1 MKTSARSPARLAFWT
16 LVALSALISLVLL
29 IATLVLPGWVA
40 GRGVAL
46 ASETLGRP
54 VRVER
59 AQFQPWRLALVVEG
73 LRVDGLAADRPP
85 LFTLAKLDAALSLR
99 SLLRGHLVVESLALT
114 RPELRLARVAPGHY
128 DIDDL
133 IQRFSPQPGAAE
145 SEGEGAEFAVY
156 NIELTEGRLLFDDR
170 PVQRKHEL
178 AALRLALPYVST
190 LATDVKVQVQPHLSG
205 KLDGVAFDS
214 RAEALPFAD
223 DASARLS
230 FKTAGLDL
238 APLAA
243 YLPASAP
250 VRLGAGLLDVDLA
263 LDFAERPGHPPAV
276 KLSGQLQLSDL
287 ALTLPDGQALLG
299 WKRLSLPLADLQP
312 LRRQVALGQVVLEA
326 PTGWLRPLPAA
337 RRDAPASTAP
347 ATPPWQ
353 ASLAGLEVRDGRFT
367 ARDLVLQAI
376 QLKLGG
382 AAWPLKAPV
391 KADASLRLD
400 DATLSAQATLSPE
413 TLEAQAAL
421 GGLAVQRLAAW
432 LPLPEGATLAAGV
445 STQAR
450 LTLPRPLDKGAM
462 DRARITLSDLQVS
475 DARLAVGGQALA
487 GVAMARL
494 DEAEIEPAARR
505 VRLGQLQLDS
515 PRVLLARRADGRLNI
530 APLLPTAD
538 APAAAG
544 PAWQLRLAGL
554 AVERGALRW
563 RDAAVPDGVAP
574 VALAVEP
581 LRLQLGALAWPSTA
595 PVQTQLEARIAA
607 LGESGQPLA
616 STGGS
621 LQWSGRVALAPLQAS
636 GRLQG
641 RGVPLHLL
649 NAYLDTAWGLQLQ
662 RADLGLGADVQA
674 RQQAGGGWQ
683 LSASGDV
690 RVGPLAL
697 LQTRV
702 LDGRRVVGEDLLSWQ
717 ALQLDGL
724 KLALAPDAPPRLT
737 VRDAVL
743 DDAYARLIV
752 SEQGRFNLRDLRP
765 TPAGAIT
772 PPTPAEA
779 AASAASSASGASAIA
794 QAASAAASAAV
805 AAVAPPA
812 EIAVERIRVNRG
824 TVDFTDRFV
833 RPNYS
838 ARLTELQGSLGAFST
853 TAPQMAPLT
862 LRGKVAGTGL
872 LEIDGQLRPG
882 SPLALDIAAN
892 ATDIELVPLSPY
904 AAKYVGYA
912 IERGKLSTKLRYTV
926 EPGGQ
931 LVASNQ
937 IILNQLTF
945 GARVESPDATTLP
958 VRFAVALLKDGNG
971 VIDVNLPVS
980 GSIND
985 PQFSVGGLVWKL
997 ILNLIGKAIT
1007 APFALFSG
1015 SDATQEAEIT
1025 FTPGSGEL
1033 AAVDKLDRIAKL
1045 LADKP
1050 GVLLTLTGWADP
1062 VAERQVLREQRL
1074 AQALAAVGAASPEAA
1089 LKRLYDGSK
1098 LPNKPRNA
1106 LGLAKDLPPEQMRG
1120 LLLASYAVEDE
1131 VLVQLAIARAVAVRD
1146 ALLARGAPNA
1156 RLFVAA
1162 PKLCDDACASGW
1174 RPHVELSLSAQ

>member
-1 MKTSARSPARLAFWT
+1 MNTSARSPARLAFWT
-16 LVALSALISLVLL
+16 LVALSALVSLVLL
-29 IATLVLPGWVA
+29 IATLVLPGWAA
-40 GRGVAL
+40 GRGVAM
-46 ASETLGRP
+46 ASEALGRP
-54 VRVER
+54 VRIER
-59 AQFQPWRLALVVEG
+59 AQFQPWRLALVVDG

-133 IQRFSPQPGAAE
+133 IQRFAPKADAAG
-145 SEGEGAEFAVY
+145 GEDAEFAVY
-156 NIELTEGRLLFDDR
+156 NIELTDGRLLFDDR

-178 AALRLALPYVST
+178 SALRLALPYVST
-190 LATDVKVQVQPHLSG
+190 LAADVKVQVQPHLSG

-263 LDFAERPGHPPAV
+263 LDFAERPGQPPAV

-299 WKRLSLPLADLQP
+299 WKRLSLPLVELQP
-312 LRRQVALGQVVLEA
+312 LRRQVALGQVVLQG
-326 PTGWLRPLPAA
+326 PTGWLRPLPAVQG
-337 RRDAPASTAP
+337 RAPASAAP

-353 ASLAGLEVRDGRFT
+353 ASVAGLEISDGRFT
-367 ARDLVLQAI
+367 AGAVGLQTI
-376 QLKLGG
+376 QLKLGA

-413 TLEAQAAL
+413 ALEAEATLQD
-421 GGLAVQRLAAW
+421 LAVQPLAAW
-432 LPLPEGATLAAGV
+432 LPLPRGSTLAAGV
-445 STQAR
+445 STRAR
-450 LTLPRPLDKGAM
+450 LTLPKPLDPGAV
-462 DRARITLSDLQVS
+462 DRVHLTLSELQVS
-475 DARLAVGGQALA
+475 DARLALA
-487 GVAMARL
+487 GQVLASVASARL
-494 DEAEIEPAARR
+494 DEADIDPGARR
-505 VRLGQLQLDS
+505 VRLGQLQLDT
-515 PRVLLARRADGRLNI
+515 PRAQLARQADGRLNI
-530 APLLPTAD
+530 APLLPAGE

-574 VALAVEP
+574 VALAIEP
-581 LRLQLGALAWPSTA
+581 LRLQLGTLSWPSSA
-595 PVQTQLEARIAA
+595 PVQAQLEARIGA
-607 LGESGQPLA
+607 LGEGGQPQA
-616 STGGS
+616 AGAGS
-621 LQWSGRVALAPLQAS
+621 LQWSGRVALAPLQAN

-649 NAYLDTAWGLQLQ
+649 NAYLDPAWGLHLQ
-662 RADLGLGADVQA
+662 RAELGLATDIQA
-674 RQQAGGGWQ
+674 RQQAGGDWQ
-683 LSASGDV
+683 VGGSGDV

-697 LQTRV
+697 AQTRV
-702 LDGRRVVGEDLLSWQ
+702 LDGRRIVGEDLLSWQ
-717 ALQLDGL
+717 ALQLDGV
-724 KLALAPDAPPRLT
+724 KLALAPDAPLRLA
-737 VRDAVL
+737 VREAVL
-743 DDAYARLIV
+743 DEAYARLIV

-779 AASAASSASGASAIA
+779 AASAAPVASAA
-794 QAASAAASAAV
+794 SDVALAASAAASAAV
-805 AAVAPPA
+805 AAVTPAP

-824 TVDFTDRFV
+824 TVDFNDRFV

-872 LEIDGQLRPG
+872 LDIDGQLRPG
-882 SPLALDIAAN
+882 TPLVLDIAAN

-945 GARVESPDATTLP
+945 GERVESPDATTLP

-985 PQFSVGGLVWKL
+985 PHFSVGGLVLKL

-1015 SDATQEAEIT
+1015 SDAHQEPEVSFA
-1025 FTPGSGEL
+1025 PGSGEL
-1033 AAVDKLDRIAKL
+1033 IATDRLDRIARL

-1062 VAERQVLREQRL
+1062 MAERQVLREQRL
-1074 AQALAAVGAASPEAA
+1074 AQALAGVQAASPEAA

-1106 LGLAKDLPPEQMRG
+1106 LGLAKELPPEQMRG

-1131 VLVQLAIARAVAVRD
+1131 VLTQLAMARAVAVRD

>member
-1 MKTSARSPARLAFWT
+1 MKTSTRSPARLAFWT
-16 LVALSALISLVLL
+16 LVVLSALVSLVLL

-40 GRGVAL
+40 GRGVAM
-46 ASETLGRP
+46 ASEALGRP

-85 LFTLAKLDAALSLR
+85 LFTLARLDVALSLR

-114 RPELRLARVAPGHY
+114 RPELRVARVAPGHY

-133 IQRFSPQPGAAE
+133 IQRFTPKPDTA
-145 SEGEGAEFAVY
+145 EGEGAEFAVY

-178 AALRLALPYVST
+178 SALRLALPYVST

-250 VRLGAGLLDVDLA
+250 VRLAAGTLDVDLA
-263 LDFAERPGHPPAV
+263 LDFAERPGQPPGV
-276 KLSGQLQLSDL
+276 KLSGQVQLDDL
-287 ALTLPDGQALLG
+287 ALTLPDGQPLLG
-299 WKRLSLPLADLQP
+299 WKRLSVPLADVQP
-312 LRRQVALGQVVLEA
+312 LRRQLALGQVVLA
-326 PTGWLRPLPAA
+326 SPTGWLRPLAA
-337 RRDAPASTAP
+337 GGGSAAPRAAAAP

-367 ARDLVLQAI
+367 AGEVALQAI
-376 QLKLGG
+376 QLKLGA

-391 KADASLRLD
+391 KANASLRLD

-413 TLEAQAAL
+413 VLEAQAAL
-421 GGLAVQRLAAW
+421 DGLAVERLAVW
-432 LPLPEGATLAAGV
+432 LPLPAGATLAAGV
-445 STQAR
+445 STRAR
-450 LTLPRPLDKGAM
+450 LTLPKPLDQGAAT
-462 DRARITLSDLQVS
+462 RARILLSDLQVS
-475 DARLAVGGQALA
+475 DARLALAGQALA
-487 GVAMARL
+487 SVATARL
-494 DEAEIEPAARR
+494 DEAEIDPAARR
-505 VRLGQLQLDS
+505 VRLGQLRLDG
-515 PRVLLARRADGRLNI
+515 PRAMLARQADGRLNI
-530 APLLPTAD
+530 APWLPAAE

-563 RDAAVPDGVAP
+563 RDAVVPDGVAP

-581 LRLQLGALAWPSTA
+581 LRLQLGALSWPSTA
-595 PVQTQLEARIAA
+595 PVQAQLETRIAA
-607 LGESGQPLA
+607 LGEGGQPLA
-616 STGGS
+616 SAGGS
-621 LQWSGRVALAPLQAS
+621 LQWTGRVALAPLQAS

-649 NAYLDTAWGLQLQ
+649 NAYLDPAWGLQLQ
-662 RADLGLGADVQA
+662 RADLGLAADVQA
-674 RQQAGGGWQ
+674 SQQAGGGWQ
-683 LSASGDV
+683 VSASGDV

-724 KLALAPDAPPRLT
+724 KLALAPDAPPNLA

-765 TPAGAIT
+765 TSAGAVT
-772 PPTPAEA
+772 PPTAAEA
-779 AASAASSASGASAIA
+779 AASAVA

-805 AAVAPPA
+805 AAVSPPP
-812 EIAVERIRVNRG
+812 EIAVERISVNRG
-824 TVDFTDRFV
+824 MVDFNDRFV

-945 GARVESPDATTLP
+945 GERVESPDATTLP

-1007 APFALFSG
+1007 APFSLFSG
-1015 SDATQEAEIT
+1015 SDATQEAEVA
-1025 FTPGSGEL
+1025 FVPGSGEL
-1033 AAVDKLDRIAKL
+1033 VATDKLDRIAKL

-1074 AQALAAVGAASPEAA
+1074 AQALAALGAASPDAA
-1089 LKRLYDGSK
+1089 LKRLYESSK
-1098 LPNKPRNA
+1098 LPHKPRNA

-1120 LLLASYAVEDE
+1120 LLLANYAVEDE